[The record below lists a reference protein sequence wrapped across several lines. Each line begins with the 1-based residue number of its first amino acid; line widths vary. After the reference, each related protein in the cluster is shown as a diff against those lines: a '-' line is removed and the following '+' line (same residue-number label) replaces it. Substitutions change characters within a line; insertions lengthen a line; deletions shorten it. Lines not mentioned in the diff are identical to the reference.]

1 MATPSTT
8 TSAAEPELI
17 GLAVTLGTDALAGDV
32 DLVRRYD
39 WAVSADRYCA
49 RLERALQ
56 AAYPAAA
63 VSVAVR
69 PGDAPTRV
77 YLRLQWPAHRPR
89 WCDDRTDLPATAEQ
103 ARIERALVERVTRH
117 AETLA
122 ERVRVREAD
131 AWLVEIEA

>member
-1 MATPSTT
+1 MATPSTHAP
-8 TSAAEPELI
+8 SAAEPELI
-17 GLAVTLGTDALAGDV
+17 GLNVEIGADALAGDV

-39 WAVSADRYCA
+39 WSVSADRYCA

-77 YLRLQWPAHRPR
+77 YLRL
-89 WCDDRTDLPATAEQ
+89 DRTDLEATAEQ
-103 ARIERALVERVTRH
+103 ARIERAL
-117 AETLA
+117 A
-122 ERVRVREAD
+122 ERVRVREAGE
-131 AWLVEIEA
+131 WLVEIEA

>member
-1 MATPSTT
+1 MATPTSTP
-8 TSAAEPELI
+8 SAAEPELI
-17 GLAVTLGTDALAGDV
+17 GLNVEISADALAGDV
-32 DLVRRYD
+32 DLARLYD

-56 AAYPAAA
+56 ITYPAAA
-63 VSVAVR
+63 VSVTVR

-77 YLRLQWPAHRPR
+77 YLRL
-89 WCDDRTDLPATAEQ
+89 DRTDLPATAEQ

-122 ERVRVREAD
+122 ERVRIHEAD
-131 AWLVEIEA
+131 AWLVEVEA